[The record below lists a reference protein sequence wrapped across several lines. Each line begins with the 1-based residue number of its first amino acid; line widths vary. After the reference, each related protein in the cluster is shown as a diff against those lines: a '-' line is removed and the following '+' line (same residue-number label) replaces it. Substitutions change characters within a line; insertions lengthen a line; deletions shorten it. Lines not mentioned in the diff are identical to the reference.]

1 MVVRDGGCSM
11 GGLKEL
17 APVLGVAVA
26 LCFAPVLVLVT
37 LYAGLLFGL
46 EVPRRFVDS
55 GVQDFEGAKKK
66 QARQF
71 LFLTEMTLNE
81 DAVVPSGALRVESVR
96 ACPPNAEPGD
106 EIDGPNPGRVR
117 LPYSVVVREYGPFGI
132 PRSPI
137 TWHCDGTATR
147 GGRVLVGG

>member
-71 LFLTEMTLNE
+71 SFLTEMTLNE

-96 ACPPNAEPGD
+96 ACPQT
-106 EIDGPNPGRVR
+106 
-117 LPYSVVVREYGPFGI
+117 
-132 PRSPI
+132 RSR
-137 TWHCDGTATR
+137 ATR
-147 GGRVLVGG
+147 